1 MKWELN
7 FNISKCKLIHYER
20 NHGFE
25 GYCMNGHPLTS
36 VDYHK
41 DLGVTF
47 DCNLNFHQHTS
58 KAALKANRVLACIK
72 RAFLDL
78 NFEVI

>member
-7 FNISKCKLIHYER
+7 FNISKCKLIHYGR

-25 GYCMNGHPLTS
+25 GYCMNGHRLTS
-36 VDYHK
+36 VDYHNN
-41 DLGVTF
+41 LGVTF

-58 KAALKANRVLACIK
+58 EVALKANHVLACIK
-72 RAFLDL
+72 RAFIDL